1 MGEVS
6 PEYPIE
12 LKIVFF
18 LSGKG
23 CVCVCVC
30 VCVHVRA
37 CLCTCVSKR
46 VYAFW
51 GRGRYVFNIDLID
64 MLSRSTLL
72 L

>member
-12 LKIVFF
+12 LKIVGL

-23 CVCVCVC
+23 CVCACTH
-30 VCVHVRA
+30 VHA

-51 GRGRYVFNIDLID
+51 GGGQYVFNIDLID

-72 L
+72 LG

>member
-12 LKIVFF
+12 LKIVGL

-23 CVCVCVC
+23 CVCARPHGC
-30 VCVHVRA
+30 A

-46 VYAFW
+46 VSACW
-51 GRGRYVFNIDLID
+51 GGGKYVFNIDLID